1 MPRPYDMRR
10 RAAAAEDTRR
20 RIIDAAHR
28 LLADQN
34 GGRLRVHEVARAAGV
49 SRATLYNRVG
59 PRRSLLAAVFRDQGR
74 LIGYGRVQEAM
85 ADRDAVRALDAT
97 VRESCRAWSVIRVAI
112 RRTLALAALD
122 REVGRL
128 VGRYEAS
135 RWAGLSGLVSRLG
148 EQGALAPGI
157 DNETRDGGPRSSHQ
171 LPIIRSTVGATRP
184 RRGDGA
190 VGVHGRRHAT
200 RARPPGTSTGRS

>member
-157 DNETRDGGPRSSHQ
+157 DNETGTAALALLTSFQSYDQ
-171 LPIIRSTVGATRP
+171 LWERRGHDAATEQLAFMAGATLLEP
-184 RRGDGA
+184 DPQA
-190 VGVHGRRHAT
+190 
-200 RARPPGTSTGRS
+200 STGRS